1 MENTMADR
9 EGLIFKFFKAWKNR
23 KLNKLATNLLN
34 KDPQLRKD
42 LQALGASFD
51 ELEKRLSKR

>member
-1 MENTMADR
+1 MADR

-23 KLNKLATNLLN
+23 KLNKLAINLLN

-42 LQALGASFD
+42 LQAFGASFD
-51 ELEKRLSKR
+51 ELEKRLTKRK